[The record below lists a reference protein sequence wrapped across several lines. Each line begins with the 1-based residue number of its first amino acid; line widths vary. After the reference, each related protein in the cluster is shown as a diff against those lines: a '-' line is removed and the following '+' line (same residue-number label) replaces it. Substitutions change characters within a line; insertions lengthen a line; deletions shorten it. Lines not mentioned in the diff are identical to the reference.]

1 MLTRI
6 YSLGFNYPKIVI
18 ATFAVITTL
27 FAMQLDG
34 LRWETDARVYLP
46 KGHEAIIYDEKVDD
60 IFGVKDTLIISI
72 VNEKEGIYNPET
84 LARIARIAKQVVEL
98 PGVLASTDVDIAS
111 IATSTVFEG
120 DDSSMGS
127 YPIMDKIPQTEAE
140 IEALKQK
147 IEEHKDILVGNL
159 VSEDGTAAMIR
170 IKIKEGQQHRYM
182 TYFQVKSLISKELG
196 EEPDWGPWGA
206 SDSDSDGKWAGN
218 EWADADGKPKA
229 IALNV
234 ETDKTDTDKDFAGNK
249 WVKTDGMPKSAAA
262 QPEKE
267 DVDWGGNQWVNADGT
282 AKREAGQAD
291 ENFGGNKWVKT
302 DGSPKPAAEQ
312 VEKEEADWGGNQWVN
327 SDGSAKQ
334 DANQVDENFG
344 GNKWV
349 KTDGTPKAAA
359 ARVEKE
365 ETDWG
370 GNQWVNADGTEKHDS
385 TQSNK
390 TFLGNKWVDAE
401 GEPKSA
407 ASQEEKGESDWEGN
421 QWLNLDGS
429 QRKDLLAKALP
440 TEGGDWA
447 ASEFAVSASTNEKH
461 HVTTL
466 DIPQADPNKPMNDV
480 FYLAGRPVIE
490 VSSGLFAMADMEL
503 MVPVLIGVMALVL
516 LIIFRTWRG
525 MLLPI
530 IVMSTAIIWTFGLMV
545 VTDVPLYTISTM
557 LPVILVAVGVGDG
570 VHLLSAYYDKVL
582 NNPQDSAYNIVKSS
596 TLELGPPLI
605 MTSVTTAIGF
615 LALLFAE
622 MPPFKVFGI
631 FALIGILFSWF
642 ISITLLPAILSLL
655 KPKVGNYL
663 AKRRSIRVH
672 DEKNRLALFLTR
684 SGRWIEAHRSQ
695 AVVALAVLI
704 LVSVVGTSRL
714 FVDSSWMS
722 DFNEET
728 DIAKAT
734 KVLNEKFA
742 GSIFLNVV
750 VEAKEN
756 DAFKNP
762 ELLTKMEGLQSYVK
776 TLPYVGDS
784 ISVVD
789 YIKSMNKALH
799 SGDEAFN
806 VIPDSAAQIGEY
818 LFLFSVSGRPQQLDE
833 VVDYD
838 YKTGLITVMIQTDH
852 TRDLKHIM
860 DSVQTYVDREFST
873 LNVDVNFAGSG
884 NNSFIWA
891 KLLIDSQTHAIVLS
905 KIAILI
911 VATLVFASL
920 IAGFYVVIPVTL
932 STLFVAGFAGIF
944 SIPLDVSTALA
955 AGIAIGV
962 GVDYAVHYL
971 FRYIRERKQGR
982 DHEEATAQTL
992 RTTGHTIVLNA
1003 TVVAVGFSVLF
1014 FSNFPPHSK
1023 LGIFVTAYMVMSCL
1037 VAIWVLPALISYFKP
1052 AFIEPK
1058 KT

>member
-18 ATFAVITTL
+18 AAFAVITTL

-72 VNEKEGIYNPET
+72 VNEKEGIYNSET

-98 PGVLASTDVDIAS
+98 PGVLASTDIDIAS

-120 DDSSMGS
+120 DDTSMGS

-140 IEALKQK
+140 IDALKQK

-206 SDSDSDGKWAGN
+206 NDTDSDGKWAGN
-218 EWADADGKPKA
+218 EWADADGQPKA
-229 IALNV
+229 IASNI
-234 ETDKTDTDKDFAGNK
+234 ETDTADTDKDFAGNK
-249 WVKTDGMPKSAAA
+249 WVKTDGMPKTTAI
-262 QPEKE
+262 QEEKE
-267 DVDWGGNQWVNADGT
+267 EADWGGNQWVNADGS
-282 AKREAGQAD
+282 AKREVGEAD

-302 DGSPKPAAEQ
+302 DGSPKPVAEQ

-327 SDGSAKQ
+327 SDGTAKRET
-334 DANQVDENFG
+334 NQTDENFG

-349 KTDGTPKAAA
+349 DAGGAPK
-359 ARVEKE
+359 
-365 ETDWG
+365 
-370 GNQWVNADGTEKHDS
+370 N
-385 TQSNK
+385 
-390 TFLGNKWVDAE
+390 
-401 GEPKSA
+401 A
-407 ASQEEKGESDWEGN
+407 ASQEQKSESDWEGN

-429 QRKDLLAKALP
+429 QRKDLLANVLP

-447 ASEFAVSASTNEKH
+447 ASEFAVGVSANEKH
-461 HVTTL
+461 HVVTL

-490 VSSGLFAMADMEL
+490 VSSGLFAMEDMAL
-503 MVPVLIGVMALVL
+503 MVPLLIGVMALAL

-570 VHLLSAYYDKVL
+570 VHLLSAYYDRVL
-582 NNPQDSAYNIVKSS
+582 KNPQDSAYNIVKSS

-663 AKRRSIRVH
+663 AKKRSIRVH
-672 DEKNRLALFLTR
+672 EEKNRLALFLTR
-684 SGRWIEAHRSQ
+684 SGRWIEAHRNQ

-734 KVLNEKFA
+734 KVLNEKFS

-860 DSVQTYVDREFST
+860 DSVQAYVDREFNS

-905 KIAILI
+905 KIAIFI
-911 VATLVFASL
+911 VAALVFASL

-982 DHEEATAQTL
+982 NHGEATAQTL

-1003 TVVAVGFSVLF
+1003 TVVTVGFSVLF

-1023 LGIFVTAYMVMSCL
+1023 LGIFVTAYMIMSCL
-1037 VAIWVLPALISYFKP
+1037 VAIWILPALISYFKP